1 MHFAKLSPGLALV
14 HRQGGWI
21 MRISLQSSSV
31 SGLSLFSLSSNM
43 SVMLKTAQ
51 RLSSGLR
58 INQASDDPAGL
69 VISEQLRSQI
79 ASLNQEIDNIS
90 SNISKYQTVSSS
102 VGGLREQLVELR
114 TLAIGAANEGGN
126 SPAAQEA
133 FDSAAQQIVTSFNNT
148 VDNAEYN
155 GSQTLDGS
163 EGSQANVSELM
174 DIDLST
180 TAAAEASIEHIDTA
194 VAELDAIQI
203 DLGSTQANGFESQL
217 RSLEVTRENLTA
229 AESQIRDADFA
240 GELTSFVSSQIRTQ
254 VSLAM
259 LAHAMMS
266 GSSVVSL
273 LNT

>member
-1 MHFAKLSPGLALV
+1 MK
-14 HRQGGWI
+14 
-21 MRISLQSSSV
+21 ISLQSSGI
-31 SGLSLFSLSSNM
+31 SGLSLYSLSSNM

-79 ASLNQEIDNIS
+79 ASLNQEIDNLS
-90 SNISKYQTVSSS
+90 TNINKYRTVSSS
-102 VGGLREQLVELR
+102 VVSLRERLTDLR

-133 FDSAAQQIVTSFNNT
+133 FDKAAQQIVSSYNNT
-148 VDNAEYN
+148 IDNAEYN

-163 EGSQANVSELM
+163 EGSLASVSELLGV
-174 DIDLST
+174 DLST
-180 TAAAEASIEHIDTA
+180 AAAAEVSIEHIDTA
-194 VAELDAIQI
+194 VAELDTVQI
-203 DLGSTQANGFESQL
+203 EIGSTQANGFGSQL

-229 AESQIRDADFA
+229 AESQLRDTDFT
-240 GELTSFVSSQIRTQ
+240 GEFTSFVSSQIRMQ

-273 LNT
+273 LNA

>member
-1 MHFAKLSPGLALV
+1 MK
-14 HRQGGWI
+14 
-21 MRISLQSSSV
+21 ISLQSS
-31 SGLSLFSLSSNM
+31 GLSLLSLSSNM
-43 SVMLKTAQ
+43 SVMLKSAQ

-69 VISEQLRSQI
+69 VVSEQLRSQI
-79 ASLNQEIDNIS
+79 ASLNQEIENIS
-90 SNISKYQTVSSS
+90 SNINKYQTVSSS
-102 VGGLREQLVELR
+102 VSGLREQLVELR

-126 SPAAQEA
+126 SPASQEA
-133 FDSAAQQIVTSFNNT
+133 FDKAAQQIVTSYNNT

-163 EGSQANVSELM
+163 EGSLANVSELM
-174 DIDLST
+174 NIDLST
-180 TAAAEASIEHIDTA
+180 AAAAEASIEHLDAA
-194 VAELDAIQI
+194 VAELDTVQVEI
-203 DLGSTQANGFESQL
+203 GSTQANSFESQL

-229 AESQIRDADFA
+229 AESQLRDADFA
-240 GELTSFVSSQIRTQ
+240 GEFTNFVSSQIRTQ

-259 LAHAMMS
+259 LAHAMMN

>member
-1 MHFAKLSPGLALV
+1 
-14 HRQGGWI
+14 
-21 MRISLQSSSV
+21 
-31 SGLSLFSLSSNM
+31 
-43 SVMLKTAQ
+43 MLKAAQ

-90 SNISKYQTVSSS
+90 SNINKYRTVSSS
-102 VGGLREQLVELR
+102 VAGLREQLTELR

-133 FDSAAQQIVTSFNNT
+133 FDKAAQQIVASFNNT

-163 EGSQANVSELM
+163 EGSPANVSELM

-180 TAAAEASIEHIDTA
+180 AATAEASIERIDTA

-203 DLGSTQANGFESQL
+203 DLGSTQANSFESQL

-229 AESQIRDADFA
+229 AESQLRDADFV
-240 GELTSFVSSQIRTQ
+240 GEFTSFVGSQIRTQ

-266 GSSVVSL
+266 GSSIVRL
-273 LNT
+273 FNT

>member
-1 MHFAKLSPGLALV
+1 
-14 HRQGGWI
+14 
-21 MRISLQSSSV
+21 
-31 SGLSLFSLSSNM
+31 
-43 SVMLKTAQ
+43 MLKTAQ

-90 SNISKYQTVSSS
+90 SNINKYQTVSSS
-102 VGGLREQLVELR
+102 VGGLREQLTELR

-155 GSQTLDGS
+155 GSQTLNGS
-163 EGSQANVSELM
+163 EGSQANVSELVG
-174 DIDLST
+174 IDLST
-180 TAAAEASIEHIDTA
+180 SASAEASIEYIDTA

-229 AESQIRDADFA
+229 AESQLRDADFT
-240 GELTSFVSSQIRTQ
+240 GEFTTFVGSQIRTQ

-266 GSSVVSL
+266 GSSIVRL
-273 LNT
+273 FNT